1 MTKPS
6 RYCALTSAKR
16 GLPVFKVRTS
26 VPGYPPP
33 TMQIVDA
40 YVAAR
45 NTREAVKMLWVW
57 SIDVEARDLKRVSD
71 APSNDEIK
79 RLARGSHVV
88 YREPGKTGVIPA
100 HNNLTM
106 RMP

>member
-1 MTKPS
+1 MIAHHTRARRS
-6 RYCALTSAKR
+6 T

-45 NTREAVKMLWVW
+45 NVREAVKMLWVW
-57 SIDVEARDLKRVSD
+57 SIDVEVRDLKRVSD

-79 RLARGSHVV
+79 RLTRHSNVV
-88 YREPGKTGVIPA
+88 YKPPGKTGVIPA
-100 HNNLTM
+100 HSGLAM